1 MAQIL
6 TTVQD
11 LVNQVRSQLDETNR
25 DTVSTEADILPSLN
39 RGQDYAF
46 DILARKYPEPLLTY
60 RTLDLTSQAEYSLPE
75 DIFEDRIEKIE
86 ISITPNSGA
95 GQTQREVQRIS
106 FRDIT
111 NYESASNTSIPYY
124 YCVIGN
130 KIRFVPTPS
139 GTYDA
144 RIWYLRS
151 PEKLALPQGRITLV
165 NTGSNYV
172 LVDAPGPELATEADQ
187 LQAYVNVIDGQT
199 GLIKATLQIQ
209 SINDN
214 RITFRTTPSRSLVVN
229 RIVSGSLLDM
239 AIQPDDYL
247 APVIGTCVP
256 YYGNPTTN
264 FLIQFAVA
272 EIVRKLGGESEK
284 EAAMLEKF
292 EKQVERTWVGRE
304 QTLRVNKRSNNWQLP
319 FRRWYWR

>member
-1 MAQIL
+1 MARIL

-11 LVNQVRSQLDETNR
+11 LVDQVRSQLDETNR
-25 DTVSTEADILPSLN
+25 DAVSTEADILPSLN

-46 DILARKYPEPLLTY
+46 DILARKYPEPLLAYT
-60 RTLDLTSQAEYSLPE
+60 TLDLIAQAEYFLPE
-75 DIFEDRIEKIE
+75 DIFEDRIEKVE
-86 ISITPNSGA
+86 ITIN
-95 GQTQREVQRIS
+95 QTQREVQRIS

-111 NYESASNTSIPYY
+111 NYESASSTSIPNY
-124 YCVIGN
+124 YCVIAN
-130 KIRFVPTPS
+130 KIRFVPTPT
-139 GTYDA
+139 GTYDS

-165 NTGSNYV
+165 NTGANYV
-172 LVDAPGPELATEADQ
+172 LVDAPGPELSTEADQ
-187 LQAYVNVIDGQT
+187 LQAYVNVVDGQT

-209 SINDN
+209 SINDS
-214 RITFRTTPSRSLVVN
+214 RITFRTVPSRSLVVN
-229 RIVSGSLLDM
+229 RTISGSLLDLG
-239 AIQPDDYL
+239 IQADDYL

-264 FLIQFAVA
+264 FLIQFAVS

-284 EAAMLEKF
+284 EATILEKF